1 MADFAKD
8 VSTYSAAASSRRRP
22 AGGGRCARAAL
33 GGGHYCRYVLSQL
46 SKPPLGQWVIPF
58 RWLRDIDGDD
68 PEDILI
74 LALYARLPQYGMD
87 RFCTRSCRAGRHR
100 LALKYASG
108 SHHCESVRHVSVWGR
123 LLPPSFTT
131 PGKSPAHKHPPNEVR
146 QRSAE
151 NLLESCVFCSLTQ
164 AGTKSASRM
173 ADNRSTWPY
182 PARPSP
188 PAS

>member
-74 LALYARLPQYGMD
+74 LALYARPPQYGMD
-87 RFCTRSCRAGRHR
+87 RFCTSTSSLQGRVAKRCLRAVHVLQCCNELCLIIKRPHQPDPKPTFLEAFCPSARYFCVISAMLIPRANAAAIIAPVDVPAIR
-100 LALKYASG
+100 LK
-108 SHHCESVRHVSVWGR
+108 
-123 LLPPSFTT
+123 
-131 PGKSPAHKHPPNEVR
+131 
-146 QRSAE
+146 
-151 NLLESCVFCSLTQ
+151 
-164 AGTKSASRM
+164 
-173 ADNRSTWPY
+173 
-182 PARPSP
+182 
-188 PAS
+188 